1 MNLGGPRNWWP
12 TGKGFGHQG
21 AGVLAKHLSQLQPS
35 TQSKK
40 GAETGWLSWQVL
52 RFDMEGFLAFLS
64 RLKDKVS
71 VFLLCQ
77 GHGLKTW
84 RQGFG
89 EVAACWWSWIAQFLN
104 DYLSHPLPS
113 IGVFQPQGS
122 PNQLASQLLFTTV
135 PTSPGKNTGVSGH
148 ALLQGIFLT
157 QGLNLRL
164 LCLLH
169 QQAGSLPLVPPGK
182 PLSYLYMN

>member
-40 GAETGWLSWQVL
+40 GAETGWLSWQDL

-113 IGVFQPQGS
+113 IGVFRPQGS

-135 PTSPGKNTGVSGH
+135 PTSPGISASPVPDW
-148 ALLQGIFLT
+148 L
-157 QGLNLRL
+157 GL
-164 LCLLH
+164 
-169 QQAGSLPLVPPGK
+169 SL
-182 PLSYLYMN
+182 